1 MNTFSW
7 MLHFPNM
14 IHRTALLVTVF
25 LLLINIFS
33 GVVNDTPNTND
44 GRKNSLMSRAN
55 CNPFFYSVFPFKTDV
70 RTHLFKVVIVW
81 FFPEMTDLEFWTFM
95 CIVSVFLSLLS
106 YGVILIKDQMII
118 QVGSHKESFW
128 SKTQLSN
135 MIWKWGFQ
143 MFNGMLLFFCACTL

>member
-1 MNTFSW
+1 

-55 CNPFFYSVFPFKTDV
+55 CNPFFYSLFPFKTDV
-70 RTHLFKVVIVW
+70 RTHLSKVVIVC

-118 QVGSHKESFW
+118 QVGSHNGSFR
-128 SKTQLSN
+128 SKSRLSN
-135 MIWKWGFQ
+135 MI
-143 MFNGMLLFFCACTL
+143 